1 VKRKEPGGT
10 GVARTHEPARQHD
23 AKRAIHTRK
32 TTRIVVFDI
41 RKDASMTTEISTNTA
56 PARGLVLQTMADA
69 MSYAKMVANSEF
81 APKDF
86 RGKPESCLLAI
97 DLGSSIGLS
106 RIQSLQSIA
115 VINGRPTIWGDA
127 ALALVQS
134 SPVCEFISEAV
145 DGDGEQMV
153 ATCIAKRRGYPA
165 PSAVKFTVA
174 DAKKAGLW
182 GKAGPWT
189 QYPKRMLQLR
199 ARGFALRDA
208 FPDVLKGLVTAE
220 EAQDYPQASGHDS
233 GHVHDSRTANITA
246 VTAVTQQAEAAKEPA
261 KATMADMERSRLS
274 VQKAKTPAELERM
287 QSIVEQ
293 RLRAAF
299 YTPDQAD
306 ELLNLINGK
315 LDWLSSEPE
324 DRGQEFPHEAA
335 QHEVQA

>member
-1 VKRKEPGGT
+1 M
-10 GVARTHEPARQHD
+10 
-23 AKRAIHTRK
+23 
-32 TTRIVVFDI
+32 
-41 RKDASMTTEISTNTA
+41 STEISTNTT

-69 MSYAKMVANSEF
+69 MSYAKMVANSDF

-153 ATCIAKRRGYPA
+153 ATCTAKRRGYPQ
-165 PSAVKFTVA
+165 PTVVKFTVA

-182 GKAGPWT
+182 GKTGPWT
-189 QYPKRMLQLR
+189 QYPKRMLQMR

-220 EAQDYPQASGHDS
+220 EAQDYPTQVAADHGPAGGAYAAFVKPSEPVVVRPKFDERAVETPEQKARHAIQRVKTLADC
-233 GHVHDSRTANITA
+233 DKLRDLITA
-246 VTAVTQQAEAAKEPA
+246 RHAEGVFTDATRDDLVDLLHGKAEILIGEEEVTA
-261 KATMADMERSRLS
+261 
-274 VQKAKTPAELERM
+274 
-287 QSIVEQ
+287 
-293 RLRAAF
+293 
-299 YTPDQAD
+299 
-306 ELLNLINGK
+306 
-315 LDWLSSEPE
+315 
-324 DRGQEFPHEAA
+324 
-335 QHEVQA
+335 